1 MLQLLQS
8 SRLWNRLNANRSNE
22 ISFNSSLLRELR
34 AIEFVQR
41 LIQQGKVSDGEMR
54 RVLIHMIA
62 DDGLMNDLSVATK
75 LIPTPYTLARLKEA
89 GQRAADDFLSAHR
102 DDLNKRSSLNAVEMY
117 Q

>member
-1 MLQLLQS
+1 IQ
-8 SRLWNRLNANRSNE
+8 NRINE

-41 LIQQGKVSDGEMR
+41 LLSKGKLKPGEMR
-54 RVLIHMIA
+54 RLHMHMIA

-89 GQRAADDFLSAHR
+89 GQRAADDFLTAHR
-102 DDLNKRSSLNAVEMY
+102 KDLNTRGSVDLMKMFS
-117 Q
+117 